1 MGIALPDATLTM
13 LYDQLVLTLA
23 YFAYLVARNIS
34 AYGSLYP
41 IFVFLLL
48 GHLLVWVYQLFNG
61 LVTLA
66 QVGPP
71 LVISVISTVLL
82 FMYRRK

>member
-48 GHLLVWVYQLFNG
+48 EHLLVWVYQLFNG

-71 LVISVISTVLL
+71 LVI
-82 FMYRRK
+82 